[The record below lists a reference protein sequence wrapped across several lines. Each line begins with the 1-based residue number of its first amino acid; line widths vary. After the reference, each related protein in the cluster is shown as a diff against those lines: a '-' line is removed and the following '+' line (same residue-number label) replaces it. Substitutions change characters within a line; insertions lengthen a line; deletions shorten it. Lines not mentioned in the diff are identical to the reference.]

1 MILTL
6 PSPPNLPS
14 HTWRPLRREDA
25 PPLVHLE
32 GDCAR
37 TDGGTGIATITGR
50 KAKLEEAGD
59 KLATD
64 TLCAVDSTGRFA
76 ATAWVTCDDTLA
88 HEYRFFLDG
97 RVHSEYRG
105 RGLGS
110 FILRWMETRARQILA
125 AQKED
130 RPSVLRLDFY
140 DRSDDALDLFERH
153 GFRFAFAED
162 EMMRDLSLPMPAV
175 QLPDGM
181 SLVTW
186 SSQRASLFFNVY
198 QDAFRERPGFP
209 HWSEEVWV
217 HNLTGGASF
226 RPELSL
232 LMLQGAEPAGFAAC
246 HVETEG
252 AQDPAGVG
260 WIAELGIR
268 PAWRRR
274 GLGSAVLNEVMR
286 RFQAEGLLWAAL
298 AVNID
303 NDSALG
309 LYQRLGFE
317 RCRRRTSCQKVA
329 REGGCD

>member
-1 MILTL
+1 
-6 PSPPNLPS
+6 
-14 HTWRPLRREDA
+14 
-25 PPLVHLE
+25 
-32 GDCAR
+32 
-37 TDGGTGIATITGR
+37 
-50 KAKLEEAGD
+50 
-59 KLATD
+59 
-64 TLCAVDSTGRFA
+64 
-76 ATAWVTCDDTLA
+76 
-88 HEYRFFLDG
+88 
-97 RVHSEYRG
+97 
-105 RGLGS
+105 
-110 FILRWMETRARQILA
+110 METRARRILT

-186 SSQRASLFFNVY
+186 GSQRASLFFNVY
-198 QDAFRERPGFP
+198 QDAFREGPGFP

-232 LMLQGAEPAGFAAC
+232 LMLQGAEPVGFAAC

-252 AQDPAGVG
+252 AQDPAEVG
-260 WIAELGIR
+260 WIAELGVR

-317 RCRRRTSCQKVA
+317 RWKRRTSYQKAVGSHPL
-329 REGGCD
+329 RDGESP